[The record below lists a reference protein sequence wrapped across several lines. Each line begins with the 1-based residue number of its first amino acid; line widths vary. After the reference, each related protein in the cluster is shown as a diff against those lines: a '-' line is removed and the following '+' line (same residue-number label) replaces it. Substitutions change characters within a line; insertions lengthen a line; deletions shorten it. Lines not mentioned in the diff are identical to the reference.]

1 MLDKKITH
9 RPTITYRPMRPTDL
23 QALQQIH
30 AGLFP
35 IRYELE
41 FFLNVVNGHGIVS
54 WAAVDI
60 SGCDD
65 RMDRLVGFVT
75 TRLVPA
81 KESEIADSLRYDSSR
96 SEKTLVYIL
105 TLGVVEAYR
114 NLRIAT
120 TLVQEVIK
128 YASSIPT
135 CRGVYLHVIDYNNP
149 AILFYRKML
158 FKLVRRLPSFYYIQG
173 RHFDSYLFVYYLN
186 GGQSTCSPLGMVAA
200 VAAVAAYLKGLVAS
214 LASVL
219 RKSSKPGRSRK
230 RADSKDTGSLLCTQ
244 EGDSGLV

>member
-114 NLRIAT
+114 NLRIGSHQVCVEYSH
-120 TLVQEVIK
+120 L
-128 YASSIPT
+128 P
-135 CRGVYLHVIDYNNP
+135 GVYLHVIDYNNP

-186 GGQSTCSPLGMVAA
+186 GGQSTCSPLGWWP
-200 VAAVAAYLKGLVAS
+200 
-214 LASVL
+214 
-219 RKSSKPGRSRK
+219 RWHR
-230 RADSKDTGSLLCTQ
+230 C
-244 EGDSGLV
+244 